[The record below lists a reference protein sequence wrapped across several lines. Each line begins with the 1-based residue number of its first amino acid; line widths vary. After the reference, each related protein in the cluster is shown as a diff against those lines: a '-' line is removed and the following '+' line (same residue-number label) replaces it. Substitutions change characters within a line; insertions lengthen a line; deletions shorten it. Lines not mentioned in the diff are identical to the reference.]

1 MTKYSTQFKIKV
13 VQEYLQGGI
22 SQYKLCKKYGMADK
36 TIAQHWINLAREH
49 GFESLAVKH
58 TKKRYSVKFKLQV
71 LNYYQTHELGVGKVA
86 AHFGLNKSLVNLWYC
101 KYQKEG
107 IVGLQSKVK
116 SRIEKNMKKHMTSN
130 KDRATKDGLYQQEIK
145 KLKAKVAYQKMEID
159 ILKKLHALR
168 QQEEKNKQ
176 Q

>member
-1 MTKYSTQFKIKV
+1 MTKYSTQFKIKI
-13 VQEYLQGGI
+13 VQEYLQGEI

-36 TIAQHWINLAREH
+36 TIAQHWINLVREH
-49 GFESLAVKH
+49 GFESLVIKH

-71 LNYYQTHELGVGKVA
+71 LNYYQTHDLSVEKVA
-86 AHFGLNKSLVNLWYC
+86 AHFGLNKSLVSLWYG

-107 IVGLQSKVK
+107 IVGLQPKVK
-116 SRIEKNMKKHMTSN
+116 GRTVKTMKKHTTSN
-130 KDRATKDGLYQQEIK
+130 KERVTKDEQYQQEIE

-168 QQEEKNKQ
+168 QQEGKNKQ